1 MIFQESTFPKP
12 TTSNTMAETAAPV
25 EVAAPAPVEAAP
37 APAAPAPLD
46 LATAV
51 RGVLKTALA
60 KNGLARGLHEC
71 AKALDRGD
79 AIFCLLA
86 ADCDEKAYVKLVEA
100 LCAARHLTI
109 IRVPTG
115 TQLGEWCGLC
125 KIDRTG
131 EARKVVRCS
140 CAVVC
145 SLGSE
150 VTKEAAYLNE
160 QLKDGKDIAIEN

>member
-1 MIFQESTFPKP
+1 
-12 TTSNTMAETAAPV
+12 MAEPAPVEAAPV
-25 EVAAPAPVEAAP
+25 APVEAAP
-37 APAAPAPLD
+37 APAAPVAAPLD
-46 LATAV
+46 LPAAV
-51 RGVLKTALA
+51 RGVLKLALA

-86 ADCDEKAYVKLVEA
+86 SDCDEKAYVKLVEA
-100 LCAARHLTI
+100 LCAARQLTI

-115 TQLGEWCGLC
+115 KQLGEWCGLC

-145 SLGSE
+145 SLGNTVNDE
-150 VTKEAAYLNE
+150 VKFLNE
-160 QLKDGKDIAIEN
+160 QLKGDKKSIEIEA

>member
-1 MIFQESTFPKP
+1 MSE
-12 TTSNTMAETAAPV
+12 AP
-25 EVAAPAPVEAAP
+25 AAPVEAAP
-37 APAAPAPLD
+37 APVEAPAAPVAAPLD

-51 RGVLKTALA
+51 RSVLKIALA

-71 AKALDRGD
+71 VKALDRGD

-115 TQLGEWCGLC
+115 NQLGEWCGLC

-140 CAVVC
+140 CAVVT
-145 SLGSE
+145 SLGSTVNNE
-150 VTKEAAYLNE
+150 ITYLNE
-160 QLKDGKDIAIEN
+160 QLKDKKDSIEIEN